1 MSVSLGDMLN
11 ESLIRMMEDVK
22 KNTVMECA
30 RKYGFNLE
38 EALSGIGI
46 VNIEKKKKENKK
58 VEKVEKVRTP
68 LPFTGRVME
77 GKCHGLKQNH
87 GLLTQCTNESK
98 DEYCRGCKK
107 QCEKNASGKPDS
119 GCIEDRMIAFNSGI
133 EYRDP
138 KGRSPIAYAKIMQK
152 LNLTREMVE
161 AAAAKQNVILS
172 ESDFVM
178 PESKRGRPKKANDTG
193 SETSSEPKKRGRP
206 KKIEKPVEVSSTEDL
221 FASLIS
227 EMKTTPKAEEKP
239 KSTKEST
246 KLAKEAEKQAAKLAK
261 EAEKQAAKLAKEAE
275 KQAAKL
281 AKEAEKQAAK
291 AKKESEK
298 KVPKNKKEDVVAVKV
313 EEEKEEEVVV
323 TVKKFEF
330 NGKMY
335 LRTADNVLYD
345 PETQDEVGVFNEA
358 LQKIDECELESE
370 SEEED
375 DE

>member
-1 MSVSLGDMLN
+1 
-11 ESLIRMMEDVK
+11 MMEDVK

-275 KQAAKL
+275 KQAAK
-281 AKEAEKQAAK
+281 

-298 KVPKNKKEDVVAVKV
+298 KREVTGVARAPWHALVQSSHTDNYNHMQTSVKHYKYQPISAYWQYCCCILHV
-313 EEEKEEEVVV
+313 AYLEFAYRPEKRLDRGLEP
-323 TVKKFEF
+323 
-330 NGKMY
+330 
-335 LRTADNVLYD
+335 L
-345 PETQDEVGVFNEA
+345 VGP
-358 LQKIDECELESE
+358 
-370 SEEED
+370 
-375 DE
+375 

>member
-11 ESLIRMMEDVK
+11 ESLIRMMEEVK
-22 KNTVMECA
+22 KNTVIECA

-38 EALSGIGI
+38 EALSGIGV
-46 VNIEKKKKENKK
+46 VNIEKKEKKENKK
-58 VEKVEKVRTP
+58 VEKVEKVVIP
-68 LPFTGRVME
+68 LPFKGKVMV

-87 GLLTQCTNESK
+87 GLLTQCTNITKE
-98 DEYCRGCKK
+98 EYCKGCKK

-119 GCIEDRMIAFNSGI
+119 GCIEDRMTALNSGI

-138 KGRSPIAYAKIMQK
+138 KGRTPIAYAKIMQK
-152 LNLTREMVE
+152 LNLTRETVE
-161 AAAAKQNVILS
+161 AAAEKENVILS

-178 PESKRGRPKKANDTG
+178 PESKRGRPKKATDTG
-193 SETSSEPKKRGRP
+193 SVSSSEPKKRGRP
-206 KKIEKPVEVSSTEDL
+206 KKTEKPVEVSSTEDL

-227 EMKTTPKAEEKP
+227 EMKTTKPEEKPEEKP
-239 KSTKEST
+239 KSAKEST
-246 KLAKEAEKQAAKLAK
+246 KLAKEAEKQAAKAK
-261 EAEKQAAKLAKEAE
+261 KEEEKK
-275 KQAAKL
+275 
-281 AKEAEKQAAK
+281 AAK
-291 AKKESEK
+291 AKKEEEKKAAKAKKEGEK
-298 KVPKNKKEDVVAVKV
+298 KVTKNKKEEVAPAKV
-313 EEEKEEEVVV
+313 EVDVEVDEEVVV

-345 PETQDEVGVFNEA
+345 PDTQDEVGVFNEA

-370 SEEED
+370 SEDED

>member
-1 MSVSLGDMLN
+1 MEDMLN
-11 ESLIRMMEDVK
+11 ENIVILMEEVK

-38 EALSGIGI
+38 EALSGIGV
-46 VNIEKKKKENKK
+46 VNIEKKSKENKR
-58 VEKVEKVRTP
+58 VEKVEKAVIP
-68 LPFTGRVME
+68 LPFIGIVME

-87 GLLTQCTNESK
+87 GLITQCRNESK
-98 DEYCRGCKK
+98 EEYCKGCKK
-107 QCEKNASGKPDS
+107 QCEKNESGKPDS
-119 GCIEDRMIAFNSGI
+119 GCIEDRMAALKSGI

-138 KGRSPIAYAKIMQK
+138 KGRRPMAYAKIMQK
-152 LNLTREMVE
+152 LKLTREMVE
-161 AAAAKQNVILS
+161 AEAAKENVILS
-172 ESDFVM
+172 ESVFVM

-193 SETSSEPKKRGRP
+193 SETCSEPKKRGRP

-227 EMKTTPKAEEKP
+227 EMKTTPKTEEKP
-239 KSTKEST
+239 KSTKEGE
-246 KLAKEAEKQAAKLAK
+246 KQAAKAKKEEEKQAAKAKKEEEKQAAKLAK
-261 EAEKQAAKLAKEAE
+261 EGEKKAS
-275 KQAAKL
+275 
-281 AKEAEKQAAK
+281 K

-298 KVPKNKKEDVVAVKV
+298 KVPKNKKDDDAGEKV

-345 PETQDEVGVFNEA
+345 PDTQDEVGVFNEA